1 MRNFINVIIFLL
13 GLFIL
18 VSPVSAKDIY
28 YCVPDETTGFS
39 PKENYKLYNYQNER
53 FNLEVDFENQT
64 MKSSK
69 IGMHDRVACESSVF
83 GHTLYCI
90 SQYGRSLALNKKT
103 LKFYLSTMFLSQ
115 TPKDDIFLAHGSCEK
130 F

>member
-1 MRNFINVIIFLL
+1 MHVFLSAVFFTL

-28 YCVPDETTGFS
+28 YCAPDETTGFS
-39 PKENYKLYNYQNER
+39 PTENYKRYNYQNER

-64 MKSSK
+64 IKSSK
-69 IGMHDRVACESSVF
+69 IGMDGRVACESSVF
-83 GHTLYCI
+83 GETLYCI
-90 SQYGRSLALNKKT
+90 SQYGKSLALNKKT
-103 LKFYLSTMFLSQ
+103 LKFYFSSMFLSQ